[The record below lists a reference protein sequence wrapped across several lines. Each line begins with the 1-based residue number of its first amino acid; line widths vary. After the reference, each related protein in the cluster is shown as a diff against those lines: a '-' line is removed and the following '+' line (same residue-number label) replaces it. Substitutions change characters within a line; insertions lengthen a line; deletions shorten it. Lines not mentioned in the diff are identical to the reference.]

1 MTVIE
6 VAEARKTRRRRV
18 MDLALIRFGEMSVSC
33 AIRNLTDEGAALD
46 VVLHGDL
53 PNQFT
58 LIVLP
63 KQKIYSCNVVWR
75 KDRRIGVSFR

>member
-1 MTVIE
+1 MTAID

-18 MDLALIRFGEMSVSC
+18 MDMALIRFGEMSVSC
-33 AIRNLTDEGAALD
+33 VIRNMTDEGAALD
-46 VVLHGDL
+46 VVLHRDL

-58 LIVLP
+58 LIILP

>member
-1 MTVIE
+1 MG
-6 VAEARKTRRRRV
+6 
-18 MDLALIRFGEMSVSC
+18 LIRIGEMSVSC
-33 AIRNLTDEGAALD
+33 VIRNMTDEGAALD
-46 VVLHGDL
+46 VVLHRDL

-63 KQKIYSCNVVWR
+63 KQKIHSCNVVWR